1 MRVFVPFLLS
11 FCGHHAV
18 LRGNAKDVW
27 RRHGRVSM
35 GVALRCHTG
44 ICERLYSETGGNL

>member
-1 MRVFVPFLLS
+1 MRVFVPFLTQ

-27 RRHGRVSM
+27 RQAWQVSM

-44 ICERLYSETGGNL
+44 ICERSLFKTGGNL